1 MKHPFL
7 LLTAILLLHTAKAQE
22 HITDTTGLIHAFRK
36 GSIHGH
42 FRQFFM
48 ATDNRNGLSD
58 YHANAIGGGI
68 KYETAAFKG
77 FKLGISGFFIYN
89 ILSSDLGK
97 ADPATNAHNRYEI
110 GLFDMKDPYNK
121 KNIDRLEELYLAYQ
135 FKKNTVTFGKQI
147 INTPFIN
154 PQDSRMRPTEVEGL
168 FAQLHPASSIKIES
182 GLLYNISPRG
192 TTEWYP
198 ASHSIGIYPQGIN
211 RNGTPGNYKNK
222 LHSKGVFLTGL
233 HFQPDTETHVQA
245 WEYVA
250 ENIFHTALLQ
260 AEKKFPL
267 PKGRWL
273 AAVQYI
279 RQDALHD
286 GGNPNPELTY
296 FDPLNK
302 VNVFGARTGWEREH
316 MQVTLNYTRI
326 AGSGRFTFP
335 REWGTEPL
343 FTYLSRERNEGYGNL
358 HAVSILLKKELPQQ
372 HLKTE
377 LGYGHYYL
385 PPADDF
391 SLNKYG
397 LPDYNHLKLW
407 ADYSFQGTLT
417 GMAIAL
423 LYVHKGVL
431 FEDVPEKQL
440 INKTALSHYSIILN
454 YHF

>member
-22 HITDTTGLIHAFRK
+22 HTTDTTGLIHAFRK

-48 ATDNRNGLSD
+48 ATDNRHGLSD

-68 KYETAAFKG
+68 KYETASFKG

-89 ILSSDLGK
+89 IFSSDLGK

-110 GLFDMKDPYNK
+110 GLFDMEDPYNK

-135 FKKNTVTFGKQI
+135 FKKNTITFGKQI

-192 TTEWYP
+192 TTEWHP

-222 LHSKGVFLTGL
+222 LHSKGVFLAGL

-302 VNVFGARTGWEREH
+302 VNVFGARTGWEQEH

-326 AGSGRFTFP
+326 AGSGRFIFHENGVQSLCSHISP
-335 REWGTEPL
+335 G
-343 FTYLSRERNEGYGNL
+343 
-358 HAVSILLKKELPQQ
+358 KEM
-372 HLKTE
+372 K
-377 LGYGHYYL
+377 
-385 PPADDF
+385 
-391 SLNKYG
+391 
-397 LPDYNHLKLW
+397 
-407 ADYSFQGTLT
+407 
-417 GMAIAL
+417 GMETCTPFR
-423 LYVHKGVL
+423 YC
-431 FEDVPEKQL
+431 
-440 INKTALSHYSIILN
+440 
-454 YHF
+454 